1 MGTRRRLTLLVL
13 LSAVVAFGAWRLAR
27 PPLLAGQSFSQAVY
41 DRDGRL
47 LRLTLA
53 ADEQYRLALPLARLS
68 PQLIE
73 ATLLQEDQYFYWHLG
88 VNPAAL
94 VRAALRTYV
103 QGDRRVGGSTISMQ
117 LARILHGIKSR
128 TLSGKLEQ
136 ISRALWLELRYSK
149 NEILEAYLNRVSYG
163 GNIQG
168 VAAASLI
175 YFGRDPAKL
184 TLTEALTLT
193 VIPQHPARRRPD
205 NPGAAADTVALLAAR
220 QALYERWLERH
231 PEHGSERSA
240 LALPFRARSPSDL
253 PFRAPH
259 LAEAVLRDHP
269 REPEI
274 HTTLDPTLQQILERQ
289 ARQFV
294 ERRARVG
301 IRNAAALLIDSRDM
315 AVKAALGSVNYFD
328 DDIQGQVN
336 GTRARRSPG
345 SALKPF
351 IYALGIEQGVVHPLT
366 MLKDA
371 PASFGGYNPENFD
384 REFVG
389 PIKAGEALIKSRNLP
404 AVYVATRLQKPTL
417 YQFLR
422 DAGIGQL
429 REESHYGLALV
440 LGGAEVTMEELASL
454 YAMLANGGVLR
465 SLRYLQAQPATE
477 GVRSLGEESAFLVL
491 DILEHNP
498 RPGPAFRS
506 DWTRTN
512 RPVYWKTGTSFAFR
526 DAWSIGIVGPYVL
539 AVWVGNFDGEGNPA
553 FVGVDAA
560 APLMFD
566 IIDAIHAQEPNLPPT
581 VTRTP
586 ENLTRVE
593 VCALSGHLP
602 GRHCHHTVPTWFIP
616 GVSPIKTCEV
626 HRAVTVNIRTGQRT
640 CRPGTPGIAG
650 TRTEVYEYWPSDLL
664 KLFRQAG
671 IPRRVPPVESPECPL
686 DSRATHGQPPQITS
700 PQTNLVYP
708 LRAKR
713 IGKETIPLLAV
724 TDADVRSV
732 YWFIDEKL
740 LGKSNSG
747 QPFFWS
753 AKPGSFMVRA
763 VDDQGRADVREIK
776 VVVVH

>member
-13 LSAVVAFGAWRLAR
+13 LSVIVVFGAWRWTR

-53 ADEQYRLALPLARLS
+53 ADEQYRLAVALERLS
-68 PQLIE
+68 PQLVE
-73 ATLLQEDQYFYWHLG
+73 ATLLQEDQFFYWHPG
-88 VNPAAL
+88 VNPVAL
-94 VRAALRTYV
+94 VRAAIRTYV
-103 QGDRRVGGSTISMQ
+103 QGDRRLGASTISMQ
-117 LARILHGIKSR
+117 LARILHGIQSR
-128 TLSGKLEQ
+128 TPGGKFEQ
-136 ISRALWLELRYSK
+136 IYRSLLLELRYSK
-149 NEILEAYLNRVSYG
+149 KEILEAYLNRVSYG

-168 VAAASLI
+168 AAAASLI
-175 YFGRDPAKL
+175 YFNRDPAKL
-184 TLTEALTLT
+184 TLAEALALT

-205 NPGAAADTVALLAAR
+205 NPDSGTDMAALLAAR
-220 QALYERWLERH
+220 QALFERWLQDH
-231 PEHGSERSA
+231 PEHASEQSA
-240 LALPFRARSPSDL
+240 LALPFRARSPAEL

-259 LAEAVLRDHP
+259 LVEAVLRDHP
-269 REPEI
+269 REAEI
-274 HTTLDPTLQQILERQ
+274 HTTLDPALQQILERQ
-289 ARQFV
+289 TRQFV

-315 AVKAALGSVNYFD
+315 AVKAALGSVSYFND
-328 DDIQGQVN
+328 EIQGQVN
-336 GTRARRSPG
+336 AVRARRSPG
-345 SALKPF
+345 STLKPF
-351 IYALGIEQGVVHPLT
+351 IYALGIEQGVIHPLT

-371 PASFGGYNPENFD
+371 PASFSGYNPENFD

-404 AVYVATRLQKPTL
+404 AVYVATRLKKPTL
-417 YQFLR
+417 YQFLK
-422 DAGIGQL
+422 DAGIGEL
-429 REESHYGLALV
+429 REENHYGLALV
-440 LGGAEVTMEELASL
+440 LGGAEVTMEELTRL
-454 YAMLANGGVLR
+454 YAMLANDGVLR
-465 SLRYLQAQPATE
+465 PLRYRLAEPTTA
-477 GVRSLGEESAFLVL
+477 GVRVLGEEATFLVL
-491 DILEHNP
+491 DILERHR
-498 RPGPAFRS
+498 RPGLAFRGE
-506 DWTRTN
+506 WTRSN

-539 AVWVGNFDGEGNPA
+539 AVWIGNFDGEGNPA

-566 IIDAIHAQEPNLPPT
+566 IVDAIQAQEPNLSPT
-581 VTRTP
+581 ITRTP
-586 ENLTRVE
+586 ENLARVE
-593 VCALSGHLP
+593 VCSLSGHLP

-626 HRAVTVNIRTGQRT
+626 HRAVTVNIRTGQQM
-640 CRPGTPGIAG
+640 CRSGAPG

-671 IPRRVPPVESPECPL
+671 MPRRVPPGESPECPL
-686 DSRATHGQPPQITS
+686 DNRATHGQPPQITT
-700 PQTNLVYP
+700 PQAGLAYP

-713 IGKETIPLLAV
+713 IGKETIPLQAV

-740 LGKSNSG
+740 LGKSKSG

-753 AKPGSFMVRA
+753 AKPGNFMVRA
-763 VDDQGRADVREIK
+763 VDDQGRADVREIRVT
-776 VVVVH
+776 VVN

>member
-1 MGTRRRLTLLVL
+1 MGTRRWLTLLVL
-13 LSAVVAFGAWRLAR
+13 LLAVVAFGAWRLAR

-73 ATLLQEDQYFYWHLG
+73 ATLLQEDQYFYWHPG

-117 LARILHGIKSR
+117 LARILHGINSR

-136 ISRALWLELRYSK
+136 ISWALWLELRYSK

-205 NPGAAADTVALLAAR
+205 NSGVAADAVALLAAR

-231 PEHGSERSA
+231 PEQGNERSA

-274 HTTLDPTLQQILERQ
+274 HTTLDPTFQLILERQ
-289 ARQFV
+289 TRQFV

-301 IRNAAALLIDSRDM
+301 IRNAAALLVDSRDM
-315 AVKAALGSVNYFD
+315 AVRAALGSVNYFD

-336 GTRARRSPG
+336 AVRARRSPG
-345 SALKPF
+345 SVLKPF

-371 PASFGGYNPENFD
+371 PTSFGGYNPENFD

-404 AVYVATRLQKPTL
+404 AVYVATRLRKPTL

-422 DAGIGQL
+422 DAGVGQM

-440 LGGAEVTMEELASL
+440 LGGAEVTMEELARL

-465 SLRYLQAQPATE
+465 PLRYLQAQPATE
-477 GVRSLGEESAFLVL
+477 GTRSLGEEAAFLVL
-491 DILEHNP
+491 DILERNP
-498 RPGPAFRS
+498 RPGQAFRS
-506 DWTRTN
+506 EWTRTN

-566 IIDAIHAQEPNLPPT
+566 IIDAMHAQEPNLPPT

-602 GRHCHHTVPTWFIP
+602 GRHCQHTVPTWFVP

-626 HRAVTVNIRTGQRT
+626 HRAVTVNSRTGQRT
-640 CRPGTPGIAG
+640 CRPGTPGMAG

-686 DSRATHGQPPQITS
+686 DSRAAHGQPPQITS

-713 IGKETIPLLAV
+713 IGKETIPLQAV

-740 LGKSNSG
+740 LGKSVSG

-776 VVVVH
+776 VIVVN

>member
-41 DRDGRL
+41 DRNGRL

-94 VRAALRTYV
+94 VRAAVRTYV

-149 NEILEAYLNRVSYG
+149 EEILEAYLNRVSYG

-175 YFGRDPAKL
+175 YFSRDPAKL
-184 TLTEALTLT
+184 TLNEALTLT
-193 VIPQHPARRRPD
+193 VIPQHPTRRRPD
-205 NPGAAADTVALLAAR
+205 NPGAETDTVALLAAR

-240 LALPFRARSPSDL
+240 LALPFRARSPADL

-274 HTTLDPTLQQILERQ
+274 HTTLDPTLQHILERQ
-289 ARQFV
+289 TRQFV

-301 IRNAAALLIDSRDM
+301 IRNAAALLVDSRDM

-336 GTRARRSPG
+336 GMRARRSPG

-404 AVYVATRLQKPTL
+404 AVYVATRLQKPTF
-417 YQFLR
+417 YRFLR
-422 DAGIGQL
+422 DAGIGQM

-440 LGGAEVTMEELASL
+440 LGGAEVTMEELARL
-454 YAMLANGGVLR
+454 YAMLANGGVMRPLR
-465 SLRYLQAQPATE
+465 HLQAEPVTE
-477 GVRSLGEESAFLVL
+477 GFRSLGEESAFLVL

-498 RPGPAFRS
+498 RPGQAFRS
-506 DWTRTN
+506 EWTRTN

-626 HRAVTVNIRTGQRT
+626 HRAVTVNIHTGQRT
-640 CRPGTPGIAG
+640 CRPGTAD

-671 IPRRVPPVESPECPL
+671 IPRRVPPAESPECPL
-686 DSRATHGQPPQITS
+686 DSRAAHGQPPQITS
-700 PQTNLVYP
+700 PQTGLAYP

-713 IGKETIPLLAV
+713 IGKETIPLQAV

-747 QPFFWS
+747 QAFFWS
-753 AKPGSFMVRA
+753 AKPGTFMVRA

-776 VVVVH
+776 VIVVN

>member
-1 MGTRRRLTLLVL
+1 VSTRRRLTLLVL

-41 DRDGRL
+41 DRDGHL

-53 ADEQYRLALPLARLS
+53 TDEQYRLAVPLQRLS

-73 ATLLQEDQYFYWHLG
+73 STLLQEDQYFYWHPG
-88 VNPAAL
+88 VNPVAL
-94 VRAALRTYV
+94 VRAVLRTYV
-103 QGDRRVGGSTISMQ
+103 QGDRRVGASTISMQ
-117 LARILHGIKSR
+117 LARILYGIQSR
-128 TLSGKLEQ
+128 TLDGKFEQ

-149 NEILEAYLNRVSYG
+149 KEILEAYLNRVSYG

-168 VAAASLI
+168 AAAASLI
-175 YFGRDPAKL
+175 YFARDPAKL
-184 TLTEALTLT
+184 TLAEALTLS
-193 VIPQHPARRRPD
+193 VIPQHPARRRP
-205 NPGAAADTVALLAAR
+205 GSSVTDTDSVLLAAR
-220 QALYERWLERH
+220 QSLFERWLERH
-231 PEHGSERSA
+231 PEHAGEQST
-240 LALPFRARSPSDL
+240 LTLPFRVRSQADL
-253 PFRAPH
+253 PFHAPH

-269 REPEI
+269 LEPEI
-274 HTTLDPTLQQILERQ
+274 HTTLDPALQSILERQ

-301 IRNAAALLIDSRDM
+301 IRNAAAMLVDSRDM
-315 AVKAALGSVNYFD
+315 AVKAVIGSVNYFD

-336 GTRARRSPG
+336 GARARRSPG

-389 PIKAGEALIKSRNLP
+389 PIKAGEALIKSRNIP
-404 AVYVATRLQKPTL
+404 AIYIATRLQRPSL

-422 DAGIGQL
+422 AAGIGQL
-429 REESHYGLALV
+429 REEDHYGLALV
-440 LGGAEVTMEELASL
+440 LGGAEVTMEELARL
-454 YAMLANGGVLR
+454 YAMLANGGVMR
-465 SLRYLQAQPATE
+465 PLRYLQAAPINE
-477 GVRSLGEESAFLVL
+477 GSRSLGEESTFLVL

-498 RPGPAFRS
+498 RPGQAFRS
-506 DWTRTN
+506 EWTRASH
-512 RPVYWKTGTSFAFR
+512 PVYWKTGTSFAFR

-539 AVWVGNFDGEGNPA
+539 AVWVGNFNGEGNPA
-553 FVGVDAA
+553 FVGIDAA

-566 IIDAIHAQEPNLPPT
+566 IIDAIHSHEPNLPPT
-581 VTRTP
+581 ITRTP

-593 VCALSGHLP
+593 VCSLSGHLP
-602 GRHCHHTVPTWFIP
+602 GRHCHQTVSTWFIP

-626 HRAVTVNIRTGQRT
+626 HRAVTVNIRSGQRS
-640 CRPGTPGIAG
+640 CRAGTPG
-650 TRTEVYEYWPSDLL
+650 THTEVYEYWPSDLL

-671 IPRRVPPVESPECPL
+671 IPRRVPPAESPECPL
-686 DSRATHGQPPQITS
+686 DNRAAQGLPPQITS
-700 PQTNLVYP
+700 PQPGLAYP

-713 IGKETIPLLAV
+713 IGKETIPLQAV

-747 QPFFWS
+747 QPFFWP
-753 AKPGSFMVRA
+753 AQPGTFMVRA

-776 VVVVH
+776 VTVVN

>member
-1 MGTRRRLTLLVL
+1 VGTRRRLTLLVL

-73 ATLLQEDQYFYWHLG
+73 ATLLQEDQYFYWHPG
-88 VNPAAL
+88 VNPVAL
-94 VRAALRTYV
+94 LRAALRTYV
-103 QGDRRVGGSTISMQ
+103 QGDRRVGASTISMQ
-117 LARILHGIKSR
+117 LARILNGIQSR
-128 TLSGKLEQ
+128 TLGGKLEQ

-149 NEILEAYLNRVSYG
+149 KEILEAYLNRVSYG

-168 VAAASLI
+168 AAAASLV
-175 YFGRDPAKL
+175 YFGREPTKL
-184 TLTEALTLT
+184 TLAEALTLS
-193 VIPQHPARRRPD
+193 VIPQHPARRRPGSSGPD
-205 NPGAAADTVALLAAR
+205 ADTTALLAAR
-220 QALYERWLERH
+220 QALFERWLERY
-231 PEHGSERSA
+231 PEHPGEQSA
-240 LALPFRARSPSDL
+240 LALPFRARSPADL
-253 PFRAPH
+253 PFHAPH
-259 LAEAVLRDHP
+259 LVEAVLRDHP

-274 HTTLDPTLQQILERQ
+274 HTTLDPVLQKILERQ
-289 ARQFV
+289 THQFV

-301 IRNAAALLIDSRDM
+301 IRNAAALLVDSRDM

-336 GTRARRSPG
+336 GVRARRSPG

-404 AVYVATRLQKPTL
+404 AVYVATRLQQPTL

-422 DAGIGQL
+422 DAGIGQM

-440 LGGAEVTMEELASL
+440 LGGAEVSMEELAKL

-465 SLRYLQAQPATE
+465 PLRYLQAEPATE
-477 GVRSLGEESAFLVL
+477 GTRTLGEESAFLVL

-498 RPGPAFRS
+498 RPGQAFRS
-506 DWTRTN
+506 EWTRAN

-553 FVGVDAA
+553 FVGIDAA
-560 APLMFD
+560 SPLMFD

-593 VCALSGHLP
+593 VCSLSGHLP

-626 HRAVTVNIRTGQRT
+626 HRAVTVNIRTGQRI
-640 CRPGTPGIAG
+640 CRPGTTG
-650 TRTEVYEYWPSDLL
+650 TRTDVYEYWPSDLL

-671 IPRRVPPVESPECPL
+671 VPRRVPPAESPECPL
-686 DSRATHGQPPQITS
+686 DNRAMHGQPPQITS
-700 PQTNLVYP
+700 PQTGLVYP

-713 IGKETIPLLAV
+713 IGKETIPLQAV
-724 TDADVRSV
+724 TDADVHSV
-732 YWFIDEKL
+732 YWFIDEKF
-740 LGKSNSG
+740 LGKTNSG

-753 AKPGSFMVRA
+753 AKPGTFMVRA
-763 VDDQGRADVREIK
+763 VDDQGRADVHEIK
-776 VVVVH
+776 VIVVN

>member
-13 LSAVVAFGAWRLAR
+13 LCAIVAFGAWRWTR
-27 PPLLAGQSFSQAVY
+27 PPLLAGQSVSQAVY

-53 ADEQYRLALPLARLS
+53 ADEQYRLAVALERLS
-68 PQLIE
+68 PQLVE

-88 VNPAAL
+88 VNPVAL
-94 VRAALRTYV
+94 VRAAVRTYV
-103 QGDRRVGGSTISMQ
+103 QGDRRLGASTISMQ
-117 LARILHGIKSR
+117 LARILYGIQSR
-128 TLSGKLEQ
+128 TPAGKVEQ
-136 ISRALWLELRYSK
+136 IYRTLLLELRYSK
-149 NEILEAYLNRVSYG
+149 KEILEAYLNRVSYG

-168 VAAASLI
+168 AAAASLI
-175 YFGRDPAKL
+175 YFNRDPAKL
-184 TLTEALTLT
+184 TLVEALALT

-205 NPGAAADTVALLAAR
+205 NPGSENDMKALLAAR
-220 QALYERWLERH
+220 QALFERWVEQH
-231 PEHGSERSA
+231 PEHASEQSA
-240 LALPFRARSPSDL
+240 LALPFRARSPAEL

-259 LAEAVLRDHP
+259 LVEAVLRDHP

-274 HTTLDPTLQQILERQ
+274 HTTLDPALQQVLERQ
-289 ARQFV
+289 ASQFV
-294 ERRARVG
+294 ERRARFG
-301 IRNAAALLIDSRDM
+301 IRNAAALLVDSRDM
-315 AVKAALGSVNYFD
+315 TVKAALGSVDYFND
-328 DDIQGQVN
+328 AIQGQVN
-336 GTRARRSPG
+336 AVRARRSPG

-351 IYALGIEQGVVHPLT
+351 IYALGIEQGVIHPLT

-371 PASFGGYNPENFD
+371 PVSFSGYNPENFD

-404 AVYVATRLQKPTL
+404 AVYVATRLKKPTFH
-417 YQFLR
+417 QFLKE
-422 DAGIGQL
+422 AGIGEL
-429 REESHYGLALV
+429 REENHYGLALV
-440 LGGAEVTMEELASL
+440 LGGSEVTMEELTRL
-454 YAMLANGGVLR
+454 YAMLANDG
-465 SLRYLQAQPATE
+465 SLRPLRYRRDDPVST
-477 GVRSLGEESAFLVL
+477 GTRVLGEEATFLVL
-491 DILEHNP
+491 DILEKHR
-498 RPGPAFRS
+498 RPGLAFRGE
-506 DWTRTN
+506 WTRSN

-526 DAWSIGIVGPYVL
+526 DAWSIGILGPYVL
-539 AVWVGNFDGEGNPA
+539 AVWIGNFDGEGNPA

-566 IIDAIHAQEPNLPPT
+566 IMDAIQAQEPDLPPT
-581 VTRTP
+581 ITRTP
-586 ENLTRVE
+586 ENLARVE
-593 VCALSGHLP
+593 VCSLSGHLP
-602 GRHCHHTVPTWFIP
+602 GRHCQHTVSTWFIP

-626 HRAVTVNIRTGQRT
+626 HRAVTVNIRTGQLT
-640 CRPGTPGIAG
+640 CRAAGPG

-671 IPRRVPPVESPECPL
+671 IPRRVPPGESPECPL
-686 DSRATHGQPPQITS
+686 DQRATHGQPPQITT
-700 PQTNLVYP
+700 PQAGLVYS

-713 IGKETIPLLAV
+713 IGKDSIPLQAV
-724 TDADVRSV
+724 TDADARSV

-776 VVVVH
+776 VTVVN